1 MYAYWISDQP
11 SPQPSPK
18 KSGESKSK
26 FKPFRL
32 NFGSVAEKKPAP
44 VIVDRDTY
52 KSEEPGGTV
61 IAEKTNENDFFDLKV
76 HSVDERTLNNQK
88 LMTEFMVRSD
98 AEIILTKGIYPRRD
112 LSISENGLTMSL
124 IWNNLPKN
132 QAGPVFAVVYNQTD
146 GAYVISGNIDVN
158 GKATFSDFIL
168 RNASTITICK

>member
-1 MYAYWISDQP
+1 MILISR
-11 SPQPSPK
+11 K
-18 KSGESKSK
+18 N
-26 FKPFRL
+26 R
-32 NFGSVAEKKPAP
+32 
-44 VIVDRDTY
+44 
-52 KSEEPGGTV
+52 GGTV